1 MNEKSTKS
9 CHLALKMNVFYY
21 AAYSIVILVF
31 IVCTDS
37 FWEVPCSFVIRVQPR
52 IAGFSLQSVSSSSR
66 KFRSIFC
73 FFWCKNVFFRWS
85 CRFFFTFVCFWCRR
99 HRRRRVGCLTTSPR
113 NEQNH
118 FSRLNSFPS
127 DFKASVS
134 HIIKKP
140 PPFSDKV
147 VCDNCCIYWFLKIN
161 DLKNNSCVTRL
172 C

>member
-31 IVCTDS
+31 NVCTDS
-37 FWEVPCSFVIRVQPR
+37 FWEVLCSFVIRVQPR

-85 CRFFFTFVCFWCRR
+85 CRFFSLSCVFDVVVTVADVSVAW
-99 HRRRRVGCLTTSPR
+99 RRRPVTSKTI
-113 NEQNH
+113 
-118 FSRLNSFPS
+118 FL
-127 DFKASVS
+127 VS
-134 HIIKKP
+134 TVFLQISKQACHILLKSLLPFQIKLYATIVA
-140 PPFSDKV
+140 F
-147 VCDNCCIYWFLKIN
+147 IGF
-161 DLKNNSCVTRL
+161 
-172 C
+172 